1 MKIKKLFSLKRE
13 LYNEYCKEI
22 TTVGNEFFGPV
33 NYKTF
38 FNKIQDKEN
47 T

>member
-13 LYNEYCKEI
+13 LYKEYCKEI
-22 TTVGNEFFGPV
+22 TIIGAGFFGPV

-38 FNKIQDKEN
+38 FNKIQNKEN